1 MRHKVAR
8 TCPLAPRPFVNA
20 LREAA
25 QSADRT
31 VELVVAGTAQPEV
44 TEICRRLAT
53 ESGEP
58 RRFSEAIPRSARPEE
73 VVLVVIDSAEEAG
86 LRRFFQDVS
95 WPGGGV
101 VAVIGAAGERGAA
114 GESCGV
120 SWYSEHVARLGL
132 PAGILDERAFGGL
145 CEVIAWAAGGR
156 MVPLARRVPALRE
169 AAARRLLRAVAL
181 QNAALGGLVAE
192 AETGRAVLTL
202 NQVRLFLGMAAVY
215 GCSMDGDR
223 LLEIVSTMGAGSGLA
238 ALARRLGRLLP
249 GAEWAVS
256 GGVEYL
262 GTRALGGLSLWY
274 LQQRS
279 PLALSSLSEQ
289 VGRLVRR
296 LGP

>member
-1 MRHKVAR
+1 MAR

-86 LRRFFQDVS
+86 LRRFFQDVL

-101 VAVIGAAGERGAA
+101 VAVIGAA

-132 PAGILDERAFGGL
+132 PAGILDERAFERL

-192 AETGRAVLTL
+192 AGAGRAVLTL

-223 LLEIVSTMGAGSGLA
+223 LLEIVSTIGAGSGLV
-238 ALARRLGRLLP
+238 ALAGRLGRLLP
-249 GAEWAVS
+249 GAEWAVR
-256 GGVEYL
+256 GVVEYL
-262 GTRALGGLSLWY
+262 GTRALGELSLWY
-274 LQQRS
+274 LQQKS